1 MSWFWKLLNDNCR
14 KFYEYMPND
23 HIIEWFRVDSNI
35 LFILKYVVNLNFNF
49 GKMNDFS
56 IYLMEI
62 QREEG
67 SRFVFCLRNKLADT
81 AFAISSEFSMRNSR
95 KFIILRYCLPW
106 TLSWLYFFRLQIV
119 VRYYFCKNANRNRFS
134 MKKIH
139 FQGRISFI
147 RRIEI
152 NSYNINS

>member
-1 MSWFWKLLNDNCR
+1 M
-14 KFYEYMPND
+14 
-23 HIIEWFRVDSNI
+23 FRVDSNI
-35 LFILKYVVNLNFNF
+35 FFILKYVVNLNFNF

-67 SRFVFCLRNKLADT
+67 SRFVFCLRNKLANT

-95 KFIILRYCLPW
+95 KFIIHPYCLPW
-106 TLSWLYFFRLQIV
+106 TLSWLYFLFVYKCLWDII
-119 VRYYFCKNANRNRFS
+119 FAKNANRYTFS

-139 FQGRISFI
+139 FQGRISFN

-152 NSYNINS
+152 NFYDINSEFVIASFKIIRTIK